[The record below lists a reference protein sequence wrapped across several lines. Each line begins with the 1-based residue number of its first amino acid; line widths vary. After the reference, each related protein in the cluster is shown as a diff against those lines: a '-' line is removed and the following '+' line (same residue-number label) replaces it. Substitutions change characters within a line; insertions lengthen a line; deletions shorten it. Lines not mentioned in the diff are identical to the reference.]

1 MKKKLNDK
9 ELVEQLQSGDTRAF
23 DSIVAKYGRHIYNF
37 IFTKIPD
44 ETIAKDILQETYIK
58 VFVNLS
64 KSDSYIE
71 NGKLKNWMLRI
82 ANNLA
87 MDYYR
92 KKTRKVSDS
101 FHFDFFLPSEPLYSP
116 FDSELEMEYEQLL
129 TRVNNCREKLSLKN
143 KEILTLRFDKQ
154 MTFKEIAELNG
165 TTISSALGLCRNAV
179 LAIRKKV

>member
-1 MKKKLNDK
+1 MKKKLNDR

-23 DSIVAKYGRHIYNF
+23 DSIVAKYGIHIYNF

-64 KSDSYIE
+64 KSDSYSE

-92 KKTRKVSDS
+92 KKTKKDI
-101 FHFDFFLPSEPLYSP
+101 FHKSHNLHL
-116 FDSELEMEYEQLL
+116 
-129 TRVNNCREKLSLKN
+129 
-143 KEILTLRFDKQ
+143 
-154 MTFKEIAELNG
+154 
-165 TTISSALGLCRNAV
+165 
-179 LAIRKKV
+179 